1 MAQVNV
7 GISGRSYRI
16 ACDDGQEDHLRK
28 LAAQVDASIGDMR
41 ETFGEIGDQRLTI
54 MAAITLAD
62 RIDEM
67 ERRLEA
73 LSGER
78 AGLEVARD
86 EAAAREAAGE
96 TELVRVV
103 ESVAERIETLAVRI
117 GGLEPDE
124 ALVR

>member
-28 LAAQVDASIGDMR
+28 LAARVDASISDMR
-41 ETFGEIGDQRLTI
+41 GTFGEIGDQRLTI

-62 RIDEM
+62 RIDEL

-73 LSGER
+73 LRGER
-78 AGLEVARD
+78 ADLEEARD
-86 EAAAREAAGE
+86 EASAREAAGE

-117 GGLEPDE
+117 GGLETDE